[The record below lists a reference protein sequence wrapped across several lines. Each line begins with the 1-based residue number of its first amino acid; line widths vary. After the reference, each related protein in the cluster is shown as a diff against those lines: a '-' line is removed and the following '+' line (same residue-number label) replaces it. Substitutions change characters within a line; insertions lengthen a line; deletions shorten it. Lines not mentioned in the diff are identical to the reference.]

1 MGRWEVAGE
10 GAFDALARDHARSD
24 PLLHELADHVGFTG
38 TWVRPARGSAL
49 LALGQHEVLK
59 LMAPHDAAYLATEA
73 VCLEALE
80 GRLPVPTARLI
91 DRGTYQGWPWVRM
104 TRLGGH
110 ELFDVWPTLD
120 VNTRVRLASEL
131 GVCVRVLHGLP
142 APAELHRHDWAAW
155 LDERLPT
162 LVGRH
167 GARGAPPAL
176 LAGLERF
183 VGDADLQEG
192 RTGWLHTEL
201 MLEHLL
207 VEQTDGGWRLSGLF
221 DFEPSWVGPVD
232 YEFSSVGLFVG
243 RGDPAIL
250 GAVMREAGVDASPQR
265 LFAMAMVHRYANLGW
280 YHSRLGGPL
289 DLDALAEAWFGH

>member
-1 MGRWEVAGE
+1 MNPDGDRRATPNGPT
-10 GAFDALARDHARSD
+10 DALI
-24 PLLHELADHVGFTG
+24 TG
-38 TWVRPARGSAL
+38 
-49 LALGQHEVLK
+49 
-59 LMAPHDAAYLATEA
+59 Y
-73 VCLEALE
+73 LEA
-80 GRLPVPTARLI
+80 
-91 DRGTYQGWPWVRM
+91 
-104 TRLGGH
+104 
-110 ELFDVWPTLD
+110 ELDGS
-120 VNTRVRLASEL
+120 RRRASAQQVAL
-131 GVCVRVLHGLP
+131 YRRP
-142 APAELHRHDWAAW
+142 
-155 LDERLPT
+155 
-162 LVGRH
+162 
-167 GARGAPPAL
+167 PPAL